1 MTAHYKTT
9 ITPRHLV
16 IQRGSYGTGPNVG
29 GSSRSSVSIDRS
41 FMGSI
46 GAMPGAYASVT
57 ATGVHQVVNSRDRE
71 KKDMADLNERFA
83 SYIEKVRFLEAQNRR
98 LADELER
105 LKARW
110 GKETSQIKAMY
121 QAELDEARRLLD
133 DAEKEKA
140 RLEIKVASLEEQL
153 DEVRRKLDE
162 ANQAVFEGREKI
174 DRQNQQLSDYEAEI
188 NLLRRRV
195 EILDSDREKDKKL
208 IAQLHDQLN
217 RTRIDLDNE
226 TLLHIDAENRRQT
239 LEEEIEFL
247 KQVHDQEMKELAALA
262 YRDTTAENREFWKN
276 EMGQALREIQ
286 NIYDEKLETM
296 RAELD
301 TYYNL
306 KIQEFR
312 TGATRHNMENVH
324 VKEENKRLKIQL
336 QELRDK
342 FNDVD
347 GRAAALQR
355 DLDILRRE
363 KEQRERE
370 LEAENA
376 ELREEVAKLRAEMEA
391 ILRELQAI
399 MDTKLGLELEIAAYR
414 KLLEG
419 EENRVGLRQ
428 VVDSMFQTMTS
439 TPSNPYSED
448 RDMSRPRDVLKGEM
462 SAKTTYQRSA
472 KGPVAIA
479 ECAPDG
485 KSITLENTGR
495 KEEPLGGWSL
505 RRNIDGSDK
514 PDCHIPSDF
523 MLKPGAKVKLW
534 ARGSKPIS
542 APMGDI
548 EVDDL
553 SNFGSGGNI
562 NTRLVNPNGEDR
574 ATHVQKTI
582 YT

>member
-1 MTAHYKTT
+1 
-9 ITPRHLV
+9 
-16 IQRGSYGTGPNVG
+16 
-29 GSSRSSVSIDRS
+29 
-41 FMGSI
+41 
-46 GAMPGAYASVT
+46 
-57 ATGVHQVVNSRDRE
+57 
-71 KKDMADLNERFA
+71 MADLNERFA

-98 LADELER
+98 LADELDK

-110 GKETSQIKAMY
+110 GKETTQIKAMY
-121 QAELDEARRLLD
+121 QAELDEARKLLD

-140 RLEIKVASLEEQL
+140 RLEIRVASLEEQL
-153 DEVRRKLDE
+153 EEIRQKLEE
-162 ANQAVFEGREKI
+162 ANQCVFEYREKI

-195 EILDSDREKDKKL
+195 EILDNDRDKDKKL
-208 IAQLHDQLN
+208 IAQLQDQLN
-217 RTRIDLDNE
+217 RYRIDLDNE

-247 KQVHDQEMKELAALA
+247 KQVHEQEMKELAALA

-286 NIYDEKLETM
+286 QIYDEKLDTM
-296 RAELD
+296 RAEMD

-312 TGATRHNMENVH
+312 TGATRHNMESVH
-324 VKEENKRLKIQL
+324 VKEENKRLKSQL
-336 QELRDK
+336 TELRDK

-347 GRAAALQR
+347 ARAATLQR
-355 DLDILRRE
+355 ELDILRRE

-370 LEAENA
+370 LESENA

-391 ILRELQAI
+391 ILRELQNI

-428 VVDSMFQTMTS
+428 VVDSMYNTMTS
-439 TPSNPYSED
+439 GSAAYDDARAELHG
-448 RDMSRPRDVLKGEM
+448 RPRDVMKGEM

-479 ECAPDG
+479 ECAADG

-495 KEEPLGGWSL
+495 KDEPLGGWAL
-505 RRNIDGSDK
+505 KRNIDGSDK
-514 PDCHIPSDF
+514 GDYFINEDF
-523 MLKPGAKVKLW
+523 IIRPGAKIKLW
-534 ARGSKPIS
+534 ARGAKPLN
-542 APMGDI
+542 APAS
-548 EVDDL
+548 DL
-553 SNFGSGGNI
+553 ETDETSWGSGANI

>member
-1 MTAHYKTT
+1 MVAHYKTT

-16 IQRGSYGTGPNVG
+16 IQRGSYGAGVG
-29 GSSRSSVSIDRS
+29 GSGGSRSSVSIDRS
-41 FMGSI
+41 MMGSF
-46 GAMPGAYASVT
+46 GAMPGAYSSVT

-98 LADELER
+98 LADELDK

-110 GKETSQIKAMY
+110 GKETTQIKAMY
-121 QAELDEARRLLD
+121 QAELDEARKLLD

-140 RLEIKVASLEEQL
+140 RLEIRVASLEEQL
-153 DEVRRKLDE
+153 DEIRQKLDE
-162 ANQAVFEGREKI
+162 ANKAVFENREKI

-195 EILDSDREKDKKL
+195 EILDSDRDRDKKL
-208 IAQLHDQLN
+208 IAQLQDQLN
-217 RTRIDLDNE
+217 RLRIDLDNE

-247 KQVHDQEMKELAALA
+247 KQVHEQEMKELAALA

-286 NIYDEKLETM
+286 NIYDEKLDTM
-296 RAELD
+296 RAEMD

-312 TGATRHNMENVH
+312 TGATRINMESVH
-324 VKEENKRLKIQL
+324 LKEENKRLKSQL
-336 QELRDK
+336 QDLRDK
-342 FNDVD
+342 FNDID

-355 DLDILRRE
+355 ELDILRRE

-370 LEAENA
+370 LESENA

-391 ILRELQAI
+391 ILRELQNI

-428 VVDSMFQTMTS
+428 VVDSMYNTMTS
-439 TPSNPYSED
+439 STRNPYDESSGEH
-448 RDMSRPRDVLKGEM
+448 RPRDVMKGEM

-479 ECAPDG
+479 ECAADG

-495 KEEPLGGWSL
+495 KDETLGGWSL
-505 RRNIDGSDK
+505 KRNIDGSDK
-514 PDCHIPSDF
+514 SDYYIQEDF
-523 MLKPGAKVKLW
+523 NIRPGQKVKLW
-534 ARGSKPIS
+534 ARGCKPMN
-542 APMGDI
+542 APSTDI
-548 EVDDL
+548 ETDE
-553 SNFGSGGNI
+553 STFGSGANI